1 MLHTEVRV
9 KGVIEKKWADWFEG
23 LTIITLS
30 ADETVLVGELPDQAA
45 LYGLL
50 ARLRDLR
57 FDLRFPHFQCLLRLP
72 VAVQLRFQRIIANQ
86 FFNRHCPSNS
96 CSRISHF
103 A

>member
-23 LTIITLS
+23 LAIITLS
-30 ADETVLVGELPDQAA
+30 ADETVLVGELSDQAA

-57 FDLRFPHFQCLLRLP
+57 FDLRS
-72 VAVQLRFQRIIANQ
+72 VQITETES
-86 FFNRHCPSNS
+86 PPG
-96 CSRISHF
+96 
-103 A
+103 

>member
-23 LTIITLS
+23 LTITTL
-30 ADETVLVGELPDQAA
+30 ADDETVLVGELPDQAA

-57 FDLRFPHFQCLLRLP
+57 FDLRS
-72 VAVQLRFQRIIANQ
+72 VQIDETES
-86 FFNRHCPSNS
+86 PPG
-96 CSRISHF
+96 
-103 A
+103 

>member
-1 MLHTEVRV
+1 VLHTEVRV

-23 LTIITLS
+23 LAIIPLS

-57 FDLRFPHFQCLLRLP
+57 FDLRL
-72 VAVQLRFQRIIANQ
+72 VQV
-86 FFNRHCPSNS
+86 CETEGPPG
-96 CSRISHF
+96 
-103 A
+103 